1 MPSKRRKA
9 PDVGRALEDMDT
21 ARRNLTEPGGLS
33 ASSHIAAVVT
43 LRAALAHLGY
53 PVAEWPADG
62 PATLPRRVAA
72 LEARVA
78 ALERATL
85 ISPPEVA
92 ELVDVVEALE
102 RAASVAVYGVAD
114 IDDVG

>member
-72 LEARVA
+72 LEARV
-78 ALERATL
+78 
-85 ISPPEVA
+85 
-92 ELVDVVEALE
+92 EALE